1 MQSGARDGDLLLVL
15 KLMQYPCRYMLCNSG
30 PREAD
35 SDSFRSEATSAQA
48 QGSEH
53 KVMFVATNPSAP
65 KGVGLCKFENWS
77 LSHSRGQD

>member
-1 MQSGARDGDLLLVL
+1 MQSGTRDGDSLLVL

-65 KGVGLCKFENWS
+65 KGVGLCKLDNWS
-77 LSHSRGQD
+77 LSHFRGQD